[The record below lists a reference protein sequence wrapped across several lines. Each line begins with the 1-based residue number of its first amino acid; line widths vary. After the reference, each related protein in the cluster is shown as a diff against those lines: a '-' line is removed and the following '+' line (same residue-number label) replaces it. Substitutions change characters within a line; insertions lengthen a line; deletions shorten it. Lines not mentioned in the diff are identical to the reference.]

1 MRSREPRIRF
11 RRIGDRFR
19 TSSSTKD
26 AENREMNILKKKL
39 FLDEIKISNLHI
51 KLNQFHN
58 MELKHWR
65 EDPFHKSKI
74 YSENQK
80 TVK

>member
-19 TSSSTKD
+19 SSSSIKD

-39 FLDEIKISNLHI
+39 FL
-51 KLNQFHN
+51 
-58 MELKHWR
+58 
-65 EDPFHKSKI
+65 PKSKSLI
-74 YSENQK
+74 YTQDLINFILWSSNTGGRTLLTNK
-80 TVK
+80 KFTVITRKL